1 MLRRKKGEGSFGA
14 DMGRG
19 ERHVCRRPFE
29 VVPTPRYRSSE
40 VVHRML
46 AELGRHCHNR
56 VGAFLSG
63 VDEKVLGERIGPLR
77 QKVRAYLRH
86 ELKVIDALVGRLI
99 SELSEREEARW

>member
-1 MLRRKKGEGSFGA
+1 
-14 DMGRG
+14 
-19 ERHVCRRPFE
+19 
-29 VVPTPRYRSSE
+29 
-40 VVHRML
+40 ML

-63 VDEKVLGERIGPLR
+63 VDEKVLGGRIGTLR